1 MDLKKL
7 AAALIPDGDLLPIEE
22 YENIYPER
30 VREPKAEITRLA
42 PSPTGFIQ
50 DRKSVV

>member
-30 VREPKAEITRLA
+30 ERSPKA
-42 PSPTGFIQ
+42 